1 MSFITGKPFV
11 NELLGSLSADS
22 LKSLQTLIDTTNP
35 TPSGSYRLYDFGSSK
50 GTSLVDILN
59 ATKEYRFV
67 SLSYD
72 AIMKGFFTGIL
83 IKLTNTEY
91 GFISWRPDSKDM
103 KTVELKTDG
112 SFNILPQDL
121 TTEEFR
127 RVLGDALVSKG
138 ESVKIQVEDIEA
150 PKVSNKVIYTDGNG
164 GATWNEITGFQP
176 ELTPES
182 VPTNS
187 DITTVIGFTAQG
199 DLRKAKTPS
208 DSLMQN
214 FAPAYDATATYAV
227 GDICTYGGAMYECN
241 TAIETAEEWNSA
253 HWTETDVSSLII
265 GSINAGY

>member
-35 TPSGSYRLYDFGSSK
+35 TPNGSYRLYDVGSSE
-50 GTSLVDILN
+50 GTSLADILN

-72 AIMKGFFTGIL
+72 AIMKGFYTGIL
-83 IKLTNTEY
+83 IKLSDTEY

-103 KTVELKTDG
+103 RTVELKTNG
-112 SFNILPQDL
+112 SFDVLPQDL

-138 ESVKIQVEDIEA
+138 ESVKVQVEDIEA
-150 PKVSNKVIYTDGNG
+150 PKVANKVIYTDGNG
-164 GATWNEITGFQP
+164 GAQWSEITGFQP
-176 ELTPES
+176 ELTPDS
-182 VPTNS
+182 VPTDN
-187 DITTVIGFTAQG
+187 DITTVIGFNGQG
-199 DLRKAKTPS
+199 ALRKAKTPS

-227 GDICTYGGAMYECN
+227 GDICTHNGVMYECN
-241 TAIETAEEWNSA
+241 TAIETAEAWNSE
-253 HWTETDVSSLII
+253 HWTETNVSSLII
-265 GSINAGY
+265 GAINAGY